1 MSKGGMLAIMAL
13 VVLGILLLVL
23 AYLILLWLASWASG
37 VICDAKLLL
46 GLDC

>member
-1 MSKGGMLAIMAL
+1 MSKGGMLAILAL

-46 GLDC
+46 GLAC